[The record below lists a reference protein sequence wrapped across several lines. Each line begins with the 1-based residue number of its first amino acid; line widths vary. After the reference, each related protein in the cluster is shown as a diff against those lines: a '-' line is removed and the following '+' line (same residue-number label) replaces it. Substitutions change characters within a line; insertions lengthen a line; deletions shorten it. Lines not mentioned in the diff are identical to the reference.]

1 MFFLGAMFN
10 VPLPKAVWNNVVLPY
25 VPQLELEVKLIRIL
39 QSQCTW
45 DLTVS
50 QCMRWKCRDP
60 VVFELYYIEWAAQ
73 VEMCVKILKRGRLD
87 YVYCGR
93 LDVHFL
99 REALDVPELCACLW
113 PKLREALPGLI
124 ETFFPSEC

>member
-1 MFFLGAMFN
+1 MFD

-39 QSQCTW
+39 QSRHTW
-45 DLTVS
+45 DITVS
-50 QCMRWKCRDP
+50 HCGQRTGCDDN

-73 VEMCVKILKRGRLD
+73 VEMCVQIPWHVRLD
-87 YVYCGR
+87 RVLRRVYCGK

-99 REALDVPELCACLW
+99 CEALDVPELCACLW